1 MITPE
6 SPTTKYFSAA
16 VAQIISR
23 SGHGAQSSLA
33 RQAHVSISYLNDLLA
48 GRKQYWPDAVK
59 ERIAQVCGY
68 SVAELL
74 EIGEHYVLEGLFW
87 PHGRK
92 VTHTAA
98 RSMDRMARI
107 YQLACDDAG
116 LKKCNIL
123 FTPETVPLIA
133 IKLSAAYRAGSLS
146 DARLYSEALE
156 FCRSILGVESN
167 QNK

>member
-16 VAQIISR
+16 VAQILTR

-33 RQAHVSISYLNDLLA
+33 RRARVSVSYLNDLLA

-59 ERIAQVCGY
+59 ERIAAVCGY

-74 EIGEHYVLEGLFW
+74 EIGEHYVTEGVFW
-87 PHGRK
+87 PHARK
-92 VTHTAA
+92 VTDTAA

-107 YQLACDDAG
+107 FQLACDDVG
-116 LKKCNIL
+116 LHACNIL
-123 FTPETVPLIA
+123 FTTETVPLMHVKYA
-133 IKLSAAYRAGSLS
+133 EAFRAGSLS
-146 DARLYSEALE
+146 DARLYTLALS
-156 FCRSILGVESN
+156 FCRTITGSESN
-167 QNK
+167 PEK